1 MKSAFELDWMGGAA
15 EALLRRRRPGID
27 DLPWGSL
34 DPAAYPATL
43 VERARASWT
52 EGAYNEY
59 CSGAAFAELAAALL
73 AARAPIDLVAMAG
86 DFVVDEMLHV
96 ELNSRMAMELGGGA
110 LSLVD
115 YQALVP
121 RPAASLDPLARAS
134 ELVVRLCCVGESFT
148 LPILIGCMRAAA
160 HPLTRAVLSRLARD
174 EVAHARFGWIYLDW
188 LGDRLDRAERA
199 RLAAVAGE
207 GLADYAAELAPAE
220 GRAEDGVTPEGF
232 LVRHIHELGWMEASE
247 YARLARRAVRDRVIA
262 RLARHRIE
270 VADPTLS

>member
-1 MKSAFELDWMGGAA
+1 MRSAFELDWLGGPA
-15 EALLRRRRPGID
+15 EALLRRRRPGVED
-27 DLPWGSL
+27 MPWGTL
-34 DPAAYPATL
+34 DAARYPAAL

-115 YQALVP
+115 YEDLVP
-121 RPAASLDPLARAS
+121 RPSPALDPLARAS
-134 ELVVRLCCVGESFT
+134 ELAVRLCCVGESFT

-160 HPLTRAVLSRLARD
+160 HPLTRAVLGRLARD
-174 EVAHARFGWIYLDW
+174 EVAHARLGWLYLDW
-188 LGDRLDRAERA
+188 AADRLDAGERA
-199 RLAAVAGE
+199 RLAAVAAE
-207 GLADYAAELAPAE
+207 GLADYAAELAPPE
-220 GRAEDGVTPEGF
+220 GRAVDGVTPEGF

-247 YARLARRAVRDRVIA
+247 YAGVARRAVRDRVIA
-262 RLARHRIE
+262 RLGRHGIE
-270 VADPTLS
+270 VADPAGC

>member
-1 MKSAFELDWMGGAA
+1 VKSAFELDWLGGAA

-27 DLPWGSL
+27 DLPWGTL
-34 DPAAYPATL
+34 DPAAYPAPL
-43 VERARASWT
+43 LARARASWT

-59 CSGAAFAELAAALL
+59 CSGASFAELSAALL

-115 YQALVP
+115 YEDLVP
-121 RPAASLDPLARAS
+121 RPDPSLDPLARAN
-134 ELVVRLCCVGESFT
+134 ELVVRLSCVGESFT
-148 LPILIGCMRAAA
+148 LPILIGCMRSAA
-160 HPLTRAVLSRLARD
+160 HPLTRAVLGRLARD
-174 EVAHARFGWIYLDW
+174 EVAHARFGWLYLEWVGERLDAAER
-188 LGDRLDRAERA
+188 DRLAQV
-199 RLAAVAGE
+199 AAD
-207 GLADYAAELAPAE
+207 GLADYAAELRPPE

-247 YARLARRAVRDRVIA
+247 YAAVARRAVNDRVVA
-262 RLARHRIE
+262 RLARHGIE
-270 VADPTLS
+270 VSDPVGC